1 MMTAA
6 AEPPHPPRP
15 PTSPA
20 ANAVQR
26 AEVAAGAQAVPAVML
41 LGVPVHAVT
50 LDHAAEHVVRSAQ
63 AGSGGWV
70 ITPNLDILR
79 RTVRDPEFRRMY
91 DLTTLRLADGMPL
104 VWASRLKGTP
114 LPERA
119 AGSDLIFA
127 LAAKAAAQGAS
138 IFLLGGNP
146 GAAEKCA
153 AVLCEKH
160 SGLRIAGIE
169 CPAPGFESDNA
180 RMEQLIARVRSASP
194 DIVFVALGSPK
205 QEKLIETL
213 RQHLPRAWFL
223 GIGITFSFVAGEV
236 KRAPMWMRKT
246 GLEWLHRMAQEPRRL
261 VKRYLIDGL
270 PFAARLI
277 AVSTFEGLRG
287 ARPGAATPA

>member
-1 MMTAA
+1 M
-6 AEPPHPPRP
+6 
-15 PTSPA
+15 
-20 ANAVQR
+20 QR
-26 AEVAAGAQAVPAVML
+26 SGVAAGVQAVPPVVL
-41 LGVPVHAVT
+41 LGVPVDAVT
-50 LDHAAEHVVRSAQ
+50 LDQAAEHVVRSAK
-63 AGSGGWV
+63 AGTGGWV

-79 RTVRDPEFRRMY
+79 RTVRDAEFRRMY
-91 DLTTLRLADGMPL
+91 DLATLRLADGMPL
-104 VWASRLKGTP
+104 VWASKLKRTP

-160 SGLRIAGIE
+160 EGLRIAGIE
-169 CPAPGFESDNA
+169 CPSPGFERDSVQ
-180 RMEQLIARVRSASP
+180 MERLLARVREASP

-205 QEKLIETL
+205 QEKLIEIL

-236 KRAPMWMRKT
+236 KRAPMWMRKS
-246 GLEWLHRMAQEPRRL
+246 GLEWLHRMLQEPRRL

-270 PFAARLI
+270 PFAMRLI
-277 AVSTFEGLRG
+277 AVSAFEGLRG
-287 ARPGAATPA
+287 KRPESATPA